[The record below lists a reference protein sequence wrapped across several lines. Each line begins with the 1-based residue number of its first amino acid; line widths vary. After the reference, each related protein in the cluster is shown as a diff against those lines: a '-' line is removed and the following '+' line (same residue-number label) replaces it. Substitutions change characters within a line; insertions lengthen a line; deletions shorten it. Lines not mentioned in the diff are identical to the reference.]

1 MPEEP
6 QPKTIRQM
14 LVGSV
19 LYGFQSF
26 FFAGF
31 FSLLSLAAD
40 SFASDAFAAESL
52 LSFDSDFV
60 AGALS
65 LPALFF
71 RRNQS
76 HTSPYL

>member
-1 MPEEP
+1 
-6 QPKTIRQM
+6 
-14 LVGSV
+14 
-19 LYGFQSF
+19 
-26 FFAGF
+26 
-31 FSLLSLAAD
+31 LLSLAAD

-71 RRNQS
+71 
-76 HTSPYL
+76 PA